1 MLPCVQPYFTSKAKT
16 KRVTK
21 GVTFSTYYST
31 QKKHMSK
38 KIISPTPHSDAAPAI
53 PPR

>member
-21 GVTFSTYYST
+21 GVTFSTYST
-31 QKKHMSK
+31 HKKHMSK
-38 KIISPTPHSDAAPAI
+38 KISPTPHSDATPVI